1 MQNSLAIKSFL
12 DFVAHS
18 EVEATQAK
26 ELLEECDK
34 QTQDILHY
42 LEFSDSPYLERK
54 KITDLI
60 PDIRRARRKAK
71 DTNAIVAPLI
81 KWIRSNKK
89 AISELQQVLGS
100 VRKEEQYQI
109 NRAYHYRTD
118 IIEKTLKEGIADDN
132 E

>member
-1 MQNSLAIKSFL
+1 MQSSLAIKSFL

-60 PDIRRARRKAK
+60 PDIRHARRKAK
-71 DTNAIVAPLI
+71 DTNATVAPLI
-81 KWIRSNKK
+81 KWIHSNKK

-100 VRKEEQYQI
+100 VRKEEQYQM